1 MFDFGRDLMAG
12 GDQDEEP
19 RAFWTEVPA
28 RRAALRGAALLDAHY
43 GVGPMLGGALGGGRG
58 RKRRGDV
65 RAAILLLLAEEPR
78 NGYQLMQTVAELS
91 HGRWRPSPGS
101 VYPALAQLED
111 EGLVRSIERDGS
123 KLLELTDA
131 GRKQIGERGC
141 TVPPWTQDDDPAA
154 KSVDDL
160 RSLVSQLHLAA
171 MQVAQAGNE
180 QQIARATE
188 TLAET
193 RRALYRIL
201 AEDDDA

>member
-1 MFDFGRDLMAG
+1 MAD
-12 GDQDEEP
+12 GDQAP
-19 RAFWTEVPA
+19 G
-28 RRAALRGAALLDAHY
+28 RRAAAVRGAALIDPHY
-43 GVGPMLGGALGGGRG
+43 GAAPLFGGALGGGRG

-111 EGLVRSIERDGS
+111 EGFVRSIERDGS
-123 KLLELTDA
+123 KLHELTDA
-131 GRKQIGERGC
+131 GRKHISEREC
-141 TVPPWTQDDDPAA
+141 VVPPWKDDDPAA
-154 KSVDDL
+154 RSVDDL

-180 QQIARATE
+180 QQIAKASE

-201 AEDDDA
+201 AEVGDG